1 MGAGPCR
8 MVPGG
13 AGFGR
18 MGLGAWEGRFITLS
32 S

>member
-18 MGLGAWEGRFITLS
+18 VTWEGRFITLS